1 MSLVMKGVRVLE
13 VAQFTFVPA
22 AGGVLTDWG
31 AEVLKIEHPERG
43 DAQRGL
49 KVLQRWAVNPLRA
62 TTMHHPNRGKKSIG
76 IDIATE
82 EGVELLYQL
91 AATCDVFLTNF
102 LPSARQKLK
111 IDVEHIRKANPNIIY
126 VRGSALGDKGPER
139 NNGGFDASAFWARGG
154 SATLVTPVELDAP
167 LQMPGPAYGDTIGAM
182 FIAGGISAAL
192 FHRERTGEATEVD
205 VSLLSSGIWATAMS
219 TDVAMEL
226 GAVPFTNPLP
236 VNGKVVE
243 GTRNP
248 FMGVYATQDRRMI
261 NLTVLQP
268 GPYMRDT
275 FEHLD
280 LAHLL
285 EDPRFSTVEALMEN
299 AELCVPYIVEAIGS
313 QPLSYWKER
322 LKTMRG
328 QWAVYQTPLDV
339 AEDPQVLANGMI
351 YEVESADGGKPIRL
365 VANPVQFNQQ
375 PAQNVRGPEASEHT
389 EMVLMEMGLD
399 WDRIEELKAKRA
411 IA

>member
-1 MSLVMKGVRVLE
+1 MALVMKGIRVLE

-31 AEVLKIEHPERG
+31 AEVFKIEHPIRG

-49 KVLQRWAVNPLRA
+49 KVLQRWQVNPQRA
-62 TTMHHPNRGKKSIG
+62 TAMHHPNRGKKSVG
-76 IDIATE
+76 VDISTE
-82 EGVELLYQL
+82 EGVQLLYEL

-102 LPSARQKLK
+102 LPAARRKLK

-139 NNGGFDASAFWARGG
+139 ESGGFDASAFWARGG
-154 SATLVTPVELDAP
+154 SATLVTPKELDGP

-192 FHRERTGEATEVD
+192 FHREKTGEATEVD
-205 VSLLSSGIWATAMS
+205 VSLLSSGVWATAMS
-219 TDVAMEL
+219 TDVAMEI

-236 VNGKVVE
+236 ENGKVVE
-243 GTRNP
+243 GSQNP
-248 FMGVYATQDRRMI
+248 FMGVYATQDKRMLT
-261 NLTVLQP
+261 LTVLQP
-268 GPYMRDT
+268 GPYMQDT
-275 FEHLD
+275 FEHLG
-280 LAHLL
+280 LAHLM
-285 EDPRFSTVEALMEN
+285 EDERFATVEALMAN
-299 AELCVPYIVEAIGS
+299 AEHCVPYVVEAFAS

-339 AEDPQVLANGMI
+339 AEDPQVLANDLI
-351 YEVESADGGKPIRL
+351 YEVDSADGGPPIKL
-365 VANPVQFNQQ
+365 VANPVKFNGEA
-375 PAQNVRGPEASEHT
+375 AQNIRGPEASEHT
-389 EMVLMEMGLD
+389 EMVLMELGLD
-399 WDRIEELKAKRA
+399 WDRIEELKAKKA